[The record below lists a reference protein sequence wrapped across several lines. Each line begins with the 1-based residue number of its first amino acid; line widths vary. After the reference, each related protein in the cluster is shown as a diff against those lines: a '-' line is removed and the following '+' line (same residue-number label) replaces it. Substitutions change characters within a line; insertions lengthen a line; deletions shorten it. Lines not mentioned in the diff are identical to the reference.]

1 MSVPTET
8 RARRLTR
15 SELLRRAGVAAAAVA
30 VGGAT
35 PSYAF
40 AGPLRYQGRWLA
52 GDLSVVQWAHFVPR
66 YNAWFRT
73 WAEAWGEQ
81 NDVQVNVDLEPYTQL
96 PALAAAEVKAQR
108 GHDIFGFLSP
118 PARYED
124 QVIDHKAIVSQVEG
138 EVGAYGEVGRRSTY
152 NPKTKKYFGVSD
164 SYVPAPVI
172 WRHDLWNSIGE
183 SPASWDHVRAAAPA
197 LKALGH
203 PIGIGQANEL
213 DSNVALI
220 SFLMCFGS
228 FIQDES
234 GALTIGSKNTVEA
247 VQFMADLYAQ
257 GSESTV
263 FGWKP
268 ESNNQFLLAGKGS
281 LIMNAI
287 SAVRR
292 AEDLGM
298 PIAKDLWMW
307 PIPHGPRGR
316 LALGQYTGVYS
327 IWRFAKNRVAA
338 EKFVADLCVD
348 SDQAILASNLFN
360 FPSFPGAI
368 PLKQIYENAAAETHL
383 PRGKYS
389 ILTTIA
395 SKHTRNVGYPGHAN
409 AAVQEALDTFLIP
422 RMFAQVSQGRMSAAD
437 SVRATAKEMKRIWA
451 KQRAAGKV

>member
-1 MSVPTET
+1 MP
-8 RARRLTR
+8 
-15 SELLRRAGVAAAAVA
+15 
-30 VGGAT
+30 
-35 PSYAF
+35 
-40 AGPLRYQGRWLA
+40 
-52 GDLSVVQWAHFVPR
+52 
-66 YNAWFRT
+66 
-73 WAEAWGEQ
+73 
-81 NDVQVNVDLEPYTQL
+81 
-96 PALAAAEVKAQR
+96 
-108 GHDIFGFLSP
+108 
-118 PARYED
+118 
-124 QVIDHKAIVSQVEG
+124 
-138 EVGAYGEVGRRSTY
+138 YGELGRRSTY

-257 GSESTV
+257 GAESTV

-268 ESNNQFLLAGKGS
+268 ESNNQFLLGGKGS

-287 SAVRR
+287 SAMRR

-298 PIAKDLWMW
+298 PFADDLWMW

-327 IWRFAKNRVAA
+327 IWKFAKNREAA

-348 SDQAILASNLFN
+348 SSRRSSPRTSSTSRAS
-360 FPSFPGAI
+360 PARS
-368 PLKQIYENAAAETHL
+368 
-383 PRGKYS
+383 R
-389 ILTTIA
+389 
-395 SKHTRNVGYPGHAN
+395 
-409 AAVQEALDTFLIP
+409 
-422 RMFAQVSQGRMSAAD
+422 
-437 SVRATAKEMKRIWA
+437 
-451 KQRAAGKV
+451 